1 MKEYLPNKKNEFKNN
16 INYNKNKFTK
26 NNKNFDFKKRKTNAI
41 KSLNEVEAFLTNLKN
56 IKNYLKLYKFLK

>member
-1 MKEYLPNKKNEFKNN
+1 MKEYLPNKKSELKNN
-16 INYNKNKFTK
+16 INYNKNKFT
-26 NNKNFDFKKRKTNAI
+26 NKKIDFKKRKLNAI

>member
-1 MKEYLPNKKNEFKNN
+1 MKEYLPNKKSKLKNN
-16 INYNKNKFTK
+16 INYNKNKFT
-26 NNKNFDFKKRKTNAI
+26 NKKIDFKKRKLNAI

>member
-1 MKEYLPNKKNEFKNN
+1 MKEYLTNKKSELKNN
-16 INYNKNKFTK
+16 INYNKNKFT
-26 NNKNFDFKKRKTNAI
+26 NKKIDFKKRKLNAI

>member
-1 MKEYLPNKKNEFKNN
+1 MKEHLPNKKSELKNN
-16 INYNKNKFTK
+16 INYNKNKFT
-26 NNKNFDFKKRKTNAI
+26 NKKIDFKKRKLNAI